1 MRDGALRRLIKRA
14 ARAEYELGL
23 RLQRALRLRRGE
35 RPFELHGD
43 CRRCAR
49 CCEQPGIQV
58 GFWAYH
64 LPTLRR
70 LFVWLQRA
78 VNGFVLVEQRP
89 RQRVLLFRCTHFD
102 EATRA
107 CDSYDSRPGMCR
119 DYPRLLLWQADPE
132 FLPGC
137 GYRALAPNAR
147 GLIRALERAPID
159 PAGREQLKRDLRL
172 E

>member
-1 MRDGALRRLIKRA
+1 VRDGAMRRLLKRA
-14 ARAEYELGL
+14 ARSQWELGL
-23 RLQRALRLRRGE
+23 WLQRAQRRRRGE
-35 RPFELHGD
+35 RPFELAGD

-58 GFWAYH
+58 GFLSFY

-70 LFVWLQRA
+70 LFLWWQRV
-78 VNGFVLVEQRP
+78 VNGLVLVAHEP

-102 EATRA
+102 PATRA
-107 CDSYDSRPGMCR
+107 CDSYASRPGMCR
-119 DYPRLLLWQADPE
+119 DYPRLMLWQPSPE

-137 GYRALAPNAR
+137 GYRAIAPNAP
-147 GLIRALERAPID
+147 GLRRALERVPLD
-159 PAGREQLKRDLRL
+159 TERRERLKRDLRL